1 MPALHSADL
10 LPGLCREAPGCQGRK
25 ARQAKNLER
34 DPHWDLFSTVT
45 SKSAKGG
52 HSADAKEQMTG
63 GSCLELTETA
73 GKPVATAVEG
83 GQQMVHRQLL

>member
-10 LPGLCREAPGCQGRK
+10 LPGLRREAPGYQGRK
-25 ARQAKNLER
+25 ARQAKPLER
-34 DPHWDLFSTVT
+34 GPHRGLFSTVT
-45 SKSAKGG
+45 SKPAKGG
-52 HSADAKEQMTG
+52 HSANEKEEMNG

-83 GQQMVHRQLL
+83 GQQVIHRQLL

>member
-10 LPGLCREAPGCQGRK
+10 LLGLRREAAGCQGRK

-34 DPHWDLFSTVT
+34 GPHWGLFSTVT

-52 HSADAKEQMTG
+52 HSANEKEQMTG
-63 GSCLELTETA
+63 GTCLELTETA

-83 GQQMVHRQLL
+83 GQQTVHRQLL